1 MDILTSKNQIFY
13 SIKLFPI
20 ITFCFSIHREYP
32 STSNKGIM
40 TLHFY
45 CSQSQIFS
53 RKSRKIFETE
63 KQRDGESIAR
73 FDCGGTLKIK
83 INTVLRKV
91 SLELTHKIL
100 HARPEKVTVT
110 DEIKATIKQ
119 QLHLA
124 PKEIFSSLEADN
136 LKLTQKQVHYWWT
149 RQIQELYKRDDNQLV
164 STKMLLEDAQY
175 EILLH
180 NCEAGTKYIG
190 FVTSFLTK

>member
-1 MDILTSKNQIFY
+1 MT
-13 SIKLFPI
+13 
-20 ITFCFSIHREYP
+20 TF
-32 STSNKGIM
+32 
-40 TLHFY
+40 HFY

-53 RKSRKIFETE
+53 RKPRKISETE
-63 KQRDGESIAR
+63 RQRDAGSIAR

-83 INTVLRKV
+83 INTALRNA

-100 HARPEKVTVT
+100 HARPEKIAVT
-110 DEIKATIKQ
+110 DEIKATIRQ

-124 PKEIFSSLEADN
+124 PKDIYSGLEEDN
-136 LKLTQKQVHYWWT
+136 PNITQKQVHYWWT

-190 FVTSFLTK
+190 FVTSFFNSMKSNKEIIFDATCK

>member
-1 MDILTSKNQIFY
+1 
-13 SIKLFPI
+13 
-20 ITFCFSIHREYP
+20 
-32 STSNKGIM
+32 
-40 TLHFY
+40 
-45 CSQSQIFS
+45 
-53 RKSRKIFETE
+53 
-63 KQRDGESIAR
+63 
-73 FDCGGTLKIK
+73 
-83 INTVLRKV
+83 
-91 SLELTHKIL
+91 LTHKIL

-124 PKEIFSSLEADN
+124 LKEIFSSLEADN

-149 RQIQELYKRDDNQLV
+149 RQIQELYKRDDNQPV

-190 FVTSFLTK
+190 FVTSFFNKMKSNKEIIFDATCK